1 MEVQVGEVLD
11 ERFEISELIGRGGM
25 ASVFKAIDLTTGRP
39 LAVKIPFFELESDPA
54 SHSRFQRELEISK
67 RLDHP
72 GILKILT
79 VERPSRPYLAM
90 EYLEGETLWD
100 RLLRIRPMSTE

>member
-1 MEVQVGEVLD
+1 MTEVQPGDVLD
-11 ERFEISELIGRGGM
+11 GRFEVSGLIGRGGM
-25 ASVFKAIDLTTGRP
+25 GSVFKATDLATGGP
-39 LAVKIPFFELESDPA
+39 VAVKIPFFALESDPVFY
-54 SHSRFQRELEISK
+54 SRFQRELEIGK

-79 VERPSRPYLAM
+79 VESPSRPYLAM

-100 RLLRIRPMSTE
+100 RL